1 MSSVAEKLQRK
12 SQRAVQTKQVRLKL
26 VYIDFWSIVKL
37 AFLVTVCLGIVMIV
51 ATFLVWMFLDST
63 SIFDKINSLL
73 QSILDDPS
81 FDVMSSFSLVKVMLF
96 TSIVALLNVVVGTV
110 LGALVAVLYNF
121 TVRITGGI
129 LVGFTN
135 N

>member
-1 MSSVAEKLQRK
+1 
-12 SQRAVQTKQVRLKL
+12 
-26 VYIDFWSIVKL
+26 
-37 AFLVTVCLGIVMIV
+37 
-51 ATFLVWMFLDST
+51 
-63 SIFDKINSLL
+63 
-73 QSILDDPS
+73 
-81 FDVMSSFSLVKVMLF
+81 
-96 TSIVALLNVVVGTV
+96 VVVGTV